1 MKAKSRTEEELIQ
14 ELEVL
19 RRRVAS
25 MEESRGKGAPEEEAR
40 RDGEERYRL
49 FFEESRDAMSISSSD
64 GKVVEVNQAT
74 LDIFGYTRE
83 EAMRLPVLEAYAH
96 PEDRPRFQQELQ
108 KKGFARDYEVALRKK
123 GGTEMECL
131 VSATVRRAKDGSI
144 LGYHAII
151 RDITERKRAEEA
163 LRESE
168 TMLRQSEKMAV
179 LGTLTAG
186 VAHELNNPAAAAK
199 SGAAQLETAIAQLEQ
214 AQSQLRRLDLTA
226 AQQRELKRLTQEALR
241 RAARPPELNALA
253 RSDREGTIET

>member
-49 FFEESRDAMSISSSD
+49 FFEESRDAMSISSAD

-168 TMLRQSEKMAV
+168 TMLRQSEKWQYWVRSPLAWP
-179 LGTLTAG
+179 T
-186 VAHELNNPAAAAK
+186 NSIIRPR
-199 SGAAQLETAIAQLEQ
+199 
-214 AQSQLRRLDLTA
+214 LRRVV
-226 AQQRELKRLTQEALR
+226 RHSW
-241 RAARPPELNALA
+241 RPPL
-253 RSDREGTIET
+253 RSLSRPSRSYVGWI